1 MLPHDQTIMKLIVL
15 DRDGVINR
23 DSEAYIKSP
32 DEWQPLSGSLEA
44 IAQLHRAGWK
54 IVVAT
59 NQSGIARKLLDEKTL
74 AAIHAKMHCEVQKAG
89 GWIDD
94 IVYCPHGPEDDCACR
109 KPRPGLFHQIAHK
122 WHIDLHGV
130 PCVGDSLRDLQA
142 ARQLGCEPILVLTG
156 NGATTR
162 TAVDLPIE
170 TLVFPD
176 LSDAA
181 RHLLAS

>member
-1 MLPHDQTIMKLIVL
+1 MKLIVL

-23 DSEAYIKSP
+23 DSEHYIKSP
-32 DEWQPLSGSLEA
+32 EEWEPLPGSLEA

-59 NQSGIARKLLDEKTL
+59 NQSAIARKLLDEKTL
-74 AAIHAKMHCEVQKAG
+74 AAIHAKMHREVQKAG

-94 IVYCPHGPEDDCACR
+94 IVYCPHGPKDGCACR

-122 WHIDLHGV
+122 WHIDMRGV
-130 PCVGDSLRDLQA
+130 PCVGDSLRDLLA
-142 ARQLGCEPILVLTG
+142 ARQMSCEPFLVLTG
-156 NGATTR
+156 NGAMTR
-162 TAVDLPIE
+162 KDAELPSE

-176 LSDAA
+176 LSGVIQ
-181 RHLLAS
+181 HLLAS

>member
-1 MLPHDQTIMKLIVL
+1 MKFIVL

-23 DSEAYIKSP
+23 DSEHYIKSP
-32 DEWQPLSGSLEA
+32 DEWEPLPGSLEA

-54 IVVAT
+54 VVVAT
-59 NQSGIARKLLDEKTL
+59 NQSAISRKLLDEKTL
-74 AAIHAKMHCEVQKAG
+74 AAIHAKMHRAAQKAG

-94 IVYCPHGPEDDCACR
+94 IVYCPHGPEDGCACR

-122 WHIDLHGV
+122 WHIDLRGV

-142 ARQLGCEPILVLTG
+142 ARQVGCEPFLVLTG

-162 TAVDLPIE
+162 KDAELPSE
-170 TLVFPD
+170 TIVFPD
-176 LSDAA
+176 LSEVS